1 MVFLAIYMYMYTI
14 GLLTLCLVRKHF
26 LSCLLS
32 LEFIILSLFM
42 VFYFYLINF
51 NYEFY
56 LVLIF
61 LTFSVCEGVLGL
73 SVLVS
78 LIRSHGNDYLNS
90 FSLVLC

>member
-1 MVFLAIYMYMYTI
+1 MMVLLIYMYMFTI
-14 GLLTLCLVRKHF
+14 GLLTLCLLRKHI

-32 LEFIILSLFM
+32 LEFMILSLFM
-42 VFYFYLINF
+42 IFFFYLMNF

-73 SVLVS
+73 AVLVS